1 MFQLGVAVES
11 MWPLSLKS
19 YAALVKN
26 WRILGGIR
34 YCWVE
39 ANCER
44 NGSTLHTLGLK
55 KKGEFGWKVPWGIR
69 LKNIL
74 I

>member
-26 WRILGGIR
+26 WRIWGESDI
-34 YCWVE
+34 VE
-39 ANCER
+39 LKPTVKEMEK
-44 NGSTLHTLGLK
+44 LHTLLA
-55 KKGEFGWKVPWGIR
+55 
-69 LKNIL
+69 
-74 I
+74 